1 MGKRIQKGVTLI
13 ELLFVVA
20 IIAILAAIALP
31 AYENFSIRTKVAEL
45 VLAASGFRTSIA
57 EKAQEDGGGLTNAGV
72 ELTVV
77 PAGKVTGGSVTD
89 GGVVT
94 IIGSSATVGTAI
106 TIVLTPS
113 LASDKKVIWTCST
126 APGSFKYVPPECR
139 N

>member
-45 VLAASGFRTSIA
+45 VVAAGGFRTSVA
-57 EKAQEDGGGLTNAGV
+57 EKAQEDGGVLTNAGV

-89 GGVVT
+89 GGVIT

-106 TIVLTPS
+106 TIVLAPS

>member
-31 AYENFSIRTKVAEL
+31 AYETFSIRTKVAEL
-45 VLAASGFRTSIA
+45 VLAASAFRTSIA
-57 EKAQEDGGGLTNAGV
+57 EKSAQNGGVLTNAGA
-72 ELTVV
+72 EMTVV
-77 PAGKVTGGSVTD
+77 PAGKVSGGSVTD
-89 GGVVT
+89 DGVVT
-94 IIGSSATVGTAI
+94 ITGSSATVGTAI

-113 LASDKKVIWTCST
+113 LAIDTRVIWTCST